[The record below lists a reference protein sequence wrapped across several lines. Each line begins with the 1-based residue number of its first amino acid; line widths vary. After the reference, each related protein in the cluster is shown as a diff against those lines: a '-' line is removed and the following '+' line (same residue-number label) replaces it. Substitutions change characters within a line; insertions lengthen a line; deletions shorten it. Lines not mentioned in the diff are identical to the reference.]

1 MRRERLCGAACVLK
15 AAVDAGPIKPPQET
29 AGPQTGTALTLA
41 LLSIAGFAIGANIRI
56 TDPLLPTFAAEFGTT
71 VGAAAIVAM
80 VYALAHGALQIV
92 YGPLGDRVGKLPVI
106 TVAALASA
114 VISIITAFAGSL
126 FGLAALRLASGFATA
141 AIVPLT
147 LAFIGDTTTYAQR
160 HVALARF
167 TGIVLLGL
175 MCGQV
180 LGGLIAEFL
189 GWRAVFYFI
198 GTVFAVAGIGLV
210 FSPALR
216 NHQRPPARSA
226 RQAYAELFGL
236 FKRPAV
242 RHVLLAVCVQGGIS
256 FTSAAFVGAH
266 LHDRF
271 DFSLGAIGVMLGLFA
286 AGGLAYSFITARMLM
301 RFGERGVLSIGGVVF
316 GLSFLAMAV
325 SSYWQLFVPALFAA
339 GVGLMMV
346 HNMLQVGATQMA
358 PEARGAAL
366 SLFAAMIFFG
376 QTVGFAILSP
386 VYDHFGAVPI
396 FVATAAIFPLI
407 AFGFRR
413 TVGQQ

>member
-1 MRRERLCGAACVLK
+1 MG
-15 AAVDAGPIKPPQET
+15 
-29 AGPQTGTALTLA
+29 TGLTFA

-56 TDPLLPTFAAEFGTT
+56 TDPLLPTLAAEFNTT

-80 VYALAHGALQIV
+80 VFALAHGALQII

-106 TVAALASA
+106 TVAAIGSA
-114 VISIITAFAGSL
+114 IISALTAFAGSL
-126 FGLAALRLASGFATA
+126 MGLAMLRLASGFATA

-167 TGIVLLGL
+167 TGTVLLGL

-180 LGGLIAEFL
+180 LGGLIAEFF

-198 GTVFAVAGIGLV
+198 GGTFAIAGIGLV

-216 NHQRPPARSA
+216 NHRRPPR
-226 RQAYAELFGL
+226 RGNGNGYAELFRL

-242 RHVLLAVCVQGGIS
+242 RYVLIAVCAQGAIS

-271 DFSLGAIGVMLGLFA
+271 GFSLGAIGVMLGLFA
-286 AGGLAYSFITARMLM
+286 AGGFAYSFVTAPVIA
-301 RFGERGVLSIGGVVF
+301 RFGERGALTIGGLMFSACV
-316 GLSFLAMAV
+316 LAMAV
-325 SSYWQLFVPALFAA
+325 TPVWHVFGPALFIA

-376 QTVGFAILSP
+376 QTVGFAVLSP
-386 VYDHFGAVPI
+386 VYDQFGAVPI
-396 FVATAAIFPLI
+396 FLAAAIGFPII
-407 AFGFRR
+407 ALGFRS
-413 TVGQQ
+413 TLKKTTSA

>member
-1 MRRERLCGAACVLK
+1 M
-15 AAVDAGPIKPPQET
+15 DAGPIKPEQT
-29 AGPQTGTALTLA
+29 AGPQMGTGLTLA
-41 LLSIAGFAIGANIRI
+41 ILSIAGFAIGANIRI
-56 TDPLLPTFAAEFGTT
+56 TDPLLPTFASEFGTT
-71 VGAAAIVAM
+71 VGAAALVAM
-80 VYALAHGALQIV
+80 FYALAHGALQIV

-114 VISIITAFAGSL
+114 VISFATAFAASL
-126 FGLAALRLASGFATA
+126 AGLATLRLLSGVATA

-167 TGIVLLGL
+167 TGTVLLGL

-198 GTVFAVAGIGLV
+198 AAVFAAAGVGLLL
-210 FSPALR
+210 SPALR
-216 NHQRPPARSA
+216 NHERPEPRGNG
-226 RQAYAELFGL
+226 RAYAELFSL

-242 RHVLLAVCVQGGIS
+242 RHVLLAVCAQGGIS
-256 FTSAAFVGAH
+256 FTTAAFVGAH

-271 DFSLGAIGVMLGLFA
+271 GFSLGMIGVMLGLFA
-286 AGGLAYSFITARMLM
+286 AGGIVYSFITARAIARL
-301 RFGERGVLSIGGVVF
+301 GERGALMVGGILF
-316 GLSFLAMAV
+316 GLCFLAMAV
-325 SSYWQLFVPALFAA
+325 VPYWQIFAPALFIA
-339 GVGLMMV
+339 GIGLMMV

-366 SLFAAMIFFG
+366 SLFAAMIFLG
-376 QTVGFAILSP
+376 QTIGFAVLSP
-386 VYDHFGAVPI
+386 AYDRFGAIPI
-396 FVATAAIFPLI
+396 FLFTAFAFPII
-407 AFGFRR
+407 AFGFRSTLPKHR
-413 TVGQQ
+413 S

>member
-1 MRRERLCGAACVLK
+1 M
-15 AAVDAGPIKPPQET
+15 DAGPIKPEQT
-29 AGPQTGTALTLA
+29 AGPQLGTGLTLA
-41 LLSIAGFAIGANIRI
+41 ILSIAGFAIGANIRI
-56 TDPLLPTFAAEFGTT
+56 TDPLLPTFASEFSTT
-71 VGAAAIVAM
+71 VGAAALVAM
-80 VYALAHGALQIV
+80 FYALAHGALQIV

-106 TVAALASA
+106 TVAALGSA
-114 VISIITAFAGSL
+114 VISAATALATSL
-126 FGLAALRLASGFATA
+126 AGLAALRLLSGVATA

-167 TGIVLLGL
+167 TGTVLLGL

-198 GTVFAVAGIGLV
+198 AAVFAVAGIGLLL
-210 FSPALR
+210 SPALR
-216 NHQRPPARSA
+216 NHERPARRSS
-226 RQAYAELFGL
+226 REAYAELFSL

-242 RHVLLAVCVQGGIS
+242 RHVLLAVCAQGGIS

-271 DFSLGAIGVMLGLFA
+271 GFSLGMIGVMLGLFA
-286 AGGLAYSFITARMLM
+286 AGGIVYSFVTARVLAT
-301 RFGERGVLSIGGVVF
+301 FGERGTLMLGGVMF
-316 GLSFLAMAV
+316 GLSFLAIAV
-325 SSYWQLFVPALFAA
+325 TPYWQVFGPALFVA
-339 GVGLMMV
+339 GIGLMMV

-366 SLFAAMIFFG
+366 SLFAAMIFLG
-376 QTVGFAILSP
+376 QTIGFAVLSP
-386 VYDHFGAVPI
+386 TYDHFGGVPI
-396 FVATAAIFPLI
+396 FVFTAIAFPII
-407 AFGFRR
+407 AFGFRSTLAKR
-413 TVGQQ
+413 